1 MTERC
6 KQNILCVICFLLLIF
21 STSLVEEICKFFKV
35 KVPEMMGVVKWLS
48 FIALSLWQ
56 ALRFVGRK
64 TTAKLP
70 DNICEIT
77 KGIGKS
83 KKIIYIQ
90 PNEYADSETA
100 RCRLALRLSRWRPRW
115 WKKSYDVVVVYSA
128 RSCGRRETVC
138 RAIPDN
144 MYPLY
149 HIKYENRLNPFKNV
163 GDIIIDFVKGKT
175 FRYPTFLITLE
186 QMLTPGDIRKLHD
199 EGEKLCET
207 MKDVSVFARLIFIC
221 TCNETLENIDWAF
234 QFEPLNS
241 TESDLFLEKA
251 SAAIEKASAA
261 ISIKNENSYDIVK
274 NFYAGHHLKAAE
286 NFARGNPKEL
296 FHFVEIIFSKGNDK
310 GNDLSPLNSVQD
322 VWQKRLKKR
331 MLNEKDNKAKAKAE
345 LFQKRILAV
354 LHLLI
359 AFYREDV
366 EKVPLYKLVKC
377 MFTDLNVDDVKNEL
391 GELLGVRDV
400 SLKPFETKDISL
412 PDFFCDEFLFSCG
425 RFDNVPFHNEWQHV
439 VDCLFTHSDLKGE
452 DYAETYCNAM
462 VNATI
467 RCKLTHALPFQ
478 RRPSQ
483 PYQII
488 KMILDVVFTGE
499 SKTDSERREQIC
511 NRLRRRS
518 EESFINFLADRLDIL
533 DAEEVF
539 VMISEDINEYARN
552 SCEWIS
558 RTLSYV
564 SFLFEVEPDPLLWLY
579 FPSEGMNTN
588 ELQPL
593 YFLDVLCERIN
604 EIIAS
609 DNVSSQDVDNALV
622 LCRMLQVSLNSDCR
636 RVCSFTS
643 ESQLNAFFEEVQTSL
658 NTRCSEKLQN
668 TFKTV
673 ADFNGT
679 AEDIESLSNMLID
692 SFDIAYTSCLFLL
705 ICRKIGQNKE
715 WESLLECLALSIR
728 KKITDNGN
736 RRIPAAFNLMLR
748 QIEFTIAWQ
757 RTVGIIPENPTPKDI
772 KSLFP
777 RLRTAM
783 DKICANY
790 NIDAENTPAFLV
802 EVVAVVV
809 SLQARFQDDQSY
821 NESFQI
827 SWKQLNDAIH
837 ERFYTFTERD
847 WFNFIK
853 VVQGQTPFLSQQIRE
868 QYIKL
873 WQAALEKIRAS
884 GSGCIQIAML
894 ELEMFLSSS
903 PHVWV
908 DKEWGK
914 TNQGPLI
921 DLSMQSPFPFFIKEV
936 WKVLWMQCVYAP
948 VICANPLA
956 IIERMFRVSGAEC
969 TTGDN
974 CTAWNFSGISK
985 SIQSGLASSVCLAL
999 QNAERNT
1006 FVSIKLWDETNRK
1019 NYFSWWIETANTIL
1033 LPYLTFLENSGEDI
1047 LEIKSMVLGAT
1058 TNLFSE
1064 LEKVIKKVGV
1074 SSEKISSA
1082 VNLVKDSLERVGQE
1096 FFLANADTIWNKILQ
1111 GRGEFKVVSLLQL
1124 LLENIENWIRE
1135 PQGTL
1140 VAICKIA
1147 QVIPQILESID
1158 ESFEDEV
1165 EEKESIDNIL
1175 ESLYQ
1180 KIQELYKKLT
1190 KEALVRGG
1198 QNWYD
1203 DLMKAFA
1210 RSKVFGIV
1218 SSELAE
1224 DAKNMFLLKKK

>member
-1 MTERC
+1 M
-6 KQNILCVICFLLLIF
+6 KYV
-21 STSLVEEICKFFKV
+21 
-35 KVPEMMGVVKWLS
+35 GVVVHL
-48 FIALSLWQ
+48 
-56 ALRFVGRK
+56 V
-64 TTAKLP
+64 
-70 DNICEIT
+70 
-77 KGIGKS
+77 
-83 KKIIYIQ
+83 
-90 PNEYADSETA
+90 
-100 RCRLALRLSRWRPRW
+100 
-115 WKKSYDVVVVYSA
+115 
-128 RSCGRRETVC
+128 
-138 RAIPDN
+138 
-144 MYPLY
+144 
-149 HIKYENRLNPFKNV
+149 
-163 GDIIIDFVKGKT
+163 
-175 FRYPTFLITLE
+175 FL
-186 QMLTPGDIRKLHD
+186 
-199 EGEKLCET
+199 
-207 MKDVSVFARLIFIC
+207 C
-221 TCNETLENIDWAF
+221 TCNETLVELYADWAF
-234 QFEPLNS
+234 QFEPLKS
-241 TESDLFLEKA
+241 EESNLFLKKA
-251 SAAIEKASAA
+251 SILLNGKLDAYEH
-261 ISIKNENSYDIVK
+261 IKK
-274 NFYAGHHLKAAE
+274 FYAGRHLEAAE
-286 NFARGNPKEL
+286 NFARGNPNEL
-296 FHFVEIIFSKGNDK
+296 SRFVKKVLLENKN
-310 GNDLSPLNSVQD
+310 LSPLNSVQN

-331 MLNEKDNKAKAKAE
+331 MLNEKDNAKAE

-359 AFYREDV
+359 AFYREGV
-366 EKVPLYKLVKC
+366 EYVPLYEFVSC
-377 MFTDLNVDDVKNEL
+377 MFTDLREDDVKNEL
-391 GELLGVRDV
+391 GELLGMRDV
-400 SLKPFETKDISL
+400 SLRPFETKYISL

-425 RFDNVPFHNEWQHV
+425 KFDNVPFHNEWQHV
-439 VDCLFTHSDLKGE
+439 FDCLFTHSELKNKLKNYDY
-452 DYAETYCNAM
+452 DYAEGYCSAI

-467 RCKLTHALPFQ
+467 RCRLNHALPFY
-478 RRPSQ
+478 RNPSQ
-483 PYQII
+483 LYRII
-488 KMILDVVFTGE
+488 NKAILPVVFTGE
-499 SKTDSERREQIC
+499 MCSEAIDRRKQIC
-511 NRLRRRS
+511 DSLRRRS

-552 SCEWIS
+552 PCEWIS

-593 YFLDVLCERIN
+593 YFLDVLCEKIN

-643 ESQLNAFFEEVQTSL
+643 ESQLNAFFEEVKTSL

-757 RTVGIIPENPTPKDI
+757 RTVGIIPANPTPEDI

-868 QYIKL
+868 KYISL
-873 WQAALEKIRAS
+873 WNAALEKIRAS
-884 GSGCIQIAML
+884 ESGNIQIGSL
-894 ELEMFLSSS
+894 ELTMFLYSS
-903 PHVWV
+903 PFVCC
-908 DKEWGK
+908 DLEWAK
-914 TNQGPLI
+914 TMQTPLTE
-921 DLSMQSPFPFFIKEV
+921 LSMQSPFPFFLKEP
-936 WKVLWMQCVYAP
+936 WKVLWMQCVSVP
-948 VICANPLA
+948 VVCANPLA

-974 CTAWNFSGISK
+974 CTAWNFSGISQ

-999 QNAERNT
+999 QNAEKNT
-1006 FVSIKLWDETNRK
+1006 FVSIKLWAEKDRN
-1019 NYFSWWIETANTIL
+1019 NYFSWWIKTVNIIL

-1074 SSEKISSA
+1074 RSEKISSA
-1082 VNLVKDSLERVGQE
+1082 VKLVKDSLEGVGQD
-1096 FFLANADTIWNKILQ
+1096 FLLANADTIWNKILQ
-1111 GRGEFKVVSLLQL
+1111 GKGEFKVVSLLQL

-1147 QVIPQILESID
+1147 QVMPRILEFMD

-1165 EEKESIDNIL
+1165 EEKERIDVFNIL

-1218 SSELAE
+1218 SPELAE
-1224 DAKNMFLLKKK
+1224 DAKKYVLAKEEINNKGE